1 LSRAMVFISSHIIT
15 FVKGVLVGIANI
27 IPGVSGGTFALILG
41 IYERLLGSIGSYGIQ
56 TARVFLGWL
65 VHPGSREQRTEL
77 YSEFRRTDSA
87 WLLVLLSGTG
97 VAILAS
103 SRLIVFL
110 LDEHLAPTLAFFIG
124 LIIPSI
130 LVPYALLGR
139 KGIREAL
146 SCLIATAML
155 IGLTLLFDP
164 AAESGGGLI
173 FLFVSGVVAISAM
186 ILPGVSGSFILMVL
200 GEYRSVL
207 DAINNM
213 DLLRLAVF
221 AAGCI
226 LGILAFVR
234 LLNYLLKRYHDVT
247 MAFLIGLILG
257 SLWVLWPFK
266 EVLPGAKLVTGT
278 NILPASL
285 DAGVLWSAGAFALG
299 LLCSAGLY
307 RLGKTEREHA
317 SADGRDT

>member
-1 LSRAMVFISSHIIT
+1 LSRVLVFISSHFIT
-15 FVKGVLVGIANI
+15 LIKGVLVGIANI

-41 IYERLLGSIGSYGIQ
+41 IYERLLGSIGSYGFD
-56 TARVFLGWL
+56 TVRVFFAWL
-65 VHPGSREQRTEL
+65 AHPGSRERREGL
-77 YSEFRRTDSA
+77 YKEFRRTDSA
-87 WLLVLLSGTG
+87 WLLVLLAGTG
-97 VAILAS
+97 CAILAS
-103 SRLIVFL
+103 SHLIVFL

-130 LVPYALLGR
+130 LVPYGLLGR
-139 KGIREAL
+139 KSIREAV
-146 SCLIATAML
+146 SCLIAAAAL
-155 IGLTLLFDP
+155 IGLTLLFDT
-164 AAESGGGLI
+164 SGGSSGGLV

-213 DLLRLAVF
+213 DWLRLAVF

-266 EVLPGAKLVTGT
+266 EVLPGAKIVTGT
-278 NILPASL
+278 NILPVSL
-285 DAGVLWSAGAFALG
+285 DAGVLWSAGTFAFG

-307 RLGKTEREHA
+307 RLGKTEETA
-317 SADGRDT
+317 VSTGGRGS